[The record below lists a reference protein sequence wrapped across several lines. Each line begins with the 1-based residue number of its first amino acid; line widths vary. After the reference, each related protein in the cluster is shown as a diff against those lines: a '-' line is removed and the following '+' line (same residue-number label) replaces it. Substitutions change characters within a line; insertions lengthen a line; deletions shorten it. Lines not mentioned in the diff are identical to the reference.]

1 MFENSYKLNYQE
13 LNFELANRIYELIR
27 QSDEDICKIVS
38 NIEFRTNN
46 IIINLYQKPFRTSL
60 GPEGP
65 RGVWQKTIFFH
76 VFF

>member
-1 MFENSYKLNYQE
+1 MFENSYNLNYQE

-46 IIINLYQKPFRTSL
+46 IKNIKD
-60 GPEGP
+60 
-65 RGVWQKTIFFH
+65 H
-76 VFF
+76 VFLMNLFSIDTQERSNISDSMRT